1 MERQT
6 VNAVLAYNDETFD
19 LPESIKKIESSLS
32 SCQLALW
39 LILFLLVAGLIHHW

>member
-6 VNAVLAYNDETFD
+6 VNAVVSYNGEAFD
-19 LPESIKKIESSLS
+19 LPENIKKIESCLS

-39 LILFLLVAGLIHHW
+39 LILFVLIASVIHH